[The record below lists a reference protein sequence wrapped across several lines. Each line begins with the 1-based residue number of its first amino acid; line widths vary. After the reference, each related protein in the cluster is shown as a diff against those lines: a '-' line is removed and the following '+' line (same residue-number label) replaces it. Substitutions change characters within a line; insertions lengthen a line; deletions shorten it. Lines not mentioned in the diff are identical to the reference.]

1 MTFSLHQYLSFQT
14 AIAEQQQLKTCLDE
28 LSHVLAM
35 RQELDLYQLVESWC
49 TNFEFKKGT
58 LWQLLDTNV
67 SNLKDVFDYKFLTR
81 QCSLPKAVEKNQYHA
96 KCLFNNLEHGNWMDQ
111 WSAITSDHLNN
122 AHNTWNYEY
131 FHQPETEESEESE
144 DEDEDENEGFDEC
157 GNSDNNSNVIW
168 PPLSIN
174 CENWFTTTVIA
185 FNQLEQAFDNLN
197 YIYIL
202 QELYDH
208 GNKHITNFRKV
219 NILDPLKLLKKM
231 REFLISMSAAGTF
244 NKQHAKLAWAIFAE
258 QLLNSCIK
266 TQNLVMYASS

>member
-14 AIAEQQQLKTCLDE
+14 ATAEQQQLKTCLDE

-35 RQELDLYQLVESWC
+35 RQELDLYQLIESWC

-58 LWQLLDTNV
+58 LWQLLNTNV

-81 QCSLPKAVEKNQYHA
+81 QCSLTRAVEKNQYHV
-96 KCLFNNLEHGNWMDQ
+96 KCLFTNVEHGNWMDQ
-111 WSAITSDHLNN
+111 WSAITSDHLSN
-122 AHNTWNYEY
+122 AINTWNYEY
-131 FHQPETEESEESE
+131 FHKSESDESEESE
-144 DEDEDENEGFDEC
+144 DDEEDGIDEC
-157 GNSDNNSNVIW
+157 GSSSNNNTTNNNNITW

-174 CENWFTTTVIA
+174 CENWFTTTVTA
-185 FNQLEQAFDNLN
+185 FDQLEQAFDNLS

-208 GNKHITNFRKV
+208 GNEHITKFRQV
-219 NILDPLKLLKKM
+219 NILEPLKMLKKM

-244 NKQHAKLAWAIFAE
+244 NKQHAKLAWAVFAE
-258 QLLNSCIK
+258 LLLNSCIK
-266 TQNLVMYASS
+266 TQNLVMYA